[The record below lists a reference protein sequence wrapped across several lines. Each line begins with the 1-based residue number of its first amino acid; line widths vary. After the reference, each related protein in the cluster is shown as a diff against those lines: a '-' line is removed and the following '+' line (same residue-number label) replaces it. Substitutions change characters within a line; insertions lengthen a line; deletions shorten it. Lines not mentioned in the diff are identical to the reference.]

1 MGGAKSVDEEMLG
14 YDTCLVSDVL
24 EKLGLPRGVMG
35 VARLTTKKRVF
46 GRAVTVKLVLFSG
59 DIPKR
64 HLGTAAIE
72 AARPGDVIVVEHRA
86 RSDCAG
92 WGGLLSTA
100 ANASGVSGV
109 IVDGLVRDVDES
121 EQLGFPVFAR
131 GATPV
136 TARGKVVELATNIPV
151 ELGEVTV
158 TPGDY
163 VMADGSGVA
172 VIPAER
178 LDEVM
183 AEARAMTVFED
194 GIRERLAAGASIGSA
209 MDASYERLL
218 SAAS

>member
-1 MGGAKSVDEEMLG
+1 MSVNEEMLG

-24 EKLGLPRGVMG
+24 EKLGLPRGVRG
-35 VARLTTKKRVF
+35 VERLTTKKRVF

-72 AARPGDVIVVEHRA
+72 LAQPGDVIVVEHRSRA
-86 RSDCAG
+86 DCAG

-100 ANASGVSGV
+100 ASAKGIGGV
-109 IVDGLVRDVDES
+109 IVDGLARDVDES
-121 EQLGFPVFAR
+121 DQLGFPVFAR

-136 TARGKVVELATNIPV
+136 TARGKVVELATNVPV

-172 VIPAER
+172 VIPAAR
-178 LDEVM
+178 LDEVV
-183 AEARAMTVFED
+183 AEARAMTAFED
-194 GIRERLAAGASIGSA
+194 GIRDRLAGGASIGSA
-209 MDASYERLL
+209 MDASYEKLL
-218 SAAS
+218 SPAS

>member
-1 MGGAKSVDEEMLG
+1 MSDALSVSDEMLG

-24 EKLGLPRGVMG
+24 EKLGLPRGVR
-35 VARLTTKKRVF
+35 AIERLTTKKRVF

-72 AARPGDVIVVEHRA
+72 AAQPGDVIVVEHKARA
-86 RSDCAG
+86 DCAG

-100 ANASGVSGV
+100 ASARGIGGV

-121 EQLGFPVFAR
+121 DQLGFPVFAR

-136 TARGKVVELATNIPV
+136 TARGKVVELATNVPV
-151 ELGEVTV
+151 QLGDVTV
-158 TPGDY
+158 IPGDY

-172 VIPAER
+172 VIPAAR
-178 LDEVM
+178 LDEVV
-183 AEARAMTVFED
+183 AEARAMTAFEN

-209 MDASYERLL
+209 MDASYENLL
-218 SAAS
+218 SSAS

>member
-1 MGGAKSVDEEMLG
+1 MGNAMSVGEEMLG
-14 YDTCLVSDVL
+14 FDTCLVSDVL
-24 EKLGLPRGVMG
+24 EKLGLPRGVRG
-35 VARLTTKKRVF
+35 VERLTTKKRVF

-72 AARPGDVIVVEHRA
+72 TAQSGDVIVVEHKSRA
-86 RSDCAG
+86 DCAG

-100 ANASGVSGV
+100 ASAKGVGGV
-109 IVDGLVRDVDES
+109 IVEGLVRDVDES

-136 TARGKVVELATNIPV
+136 TARGKVVELATNVPV

-172 VIPAER
+172 VIPAAR
-178 LDEVM
+178 LDEVL
-183 AEARAMTVFED
+183 AAAREMTTFED
-194 GIRERLAAGASIGSA
+194 CIRERLAAGASIGSA
-209 MDASYERLL
+209 MDASYENLL
-218 SAAS
+218 SPAS